1 LVRPRSSIIIIL
13 ALAIAAA
20 LAPATA
26 AGAQPKKR
34 QHAIDATMRLAI
46 IGANATDNFYAGQI
60 TGKPWGTAA
69 LLARNRVSGSESIG
83 QAVIYAT
90 RGTVKATIVNQ
101 VEPQPDGSVRFP
113 GTFKITGG
121 TGRYKGA
128 RGKGEFN
135 GVLPAGSGVFTF
147 ELRGNIRY

>member
-1 LVRPRSSIIIIL
+1 MVRPRSIMIL
-13 ALAIAAA
+13 ALAIASA

-26 AGAQPKKR
+26 TGEQPKKR
-34 QHAIDATMRLAI
+34 PHAIDATLRLAI
-46 IGANATDNFYAGQI
+46 IGANATDNLYAGQI

-69 LLARNRVSGSESIG
+69 LLARNRASGSKSIG
-83 QAVIYAT
+83 KAVIYAT

-121 TGRYKGA
+121 TARYKGA
-128 RGKGEFN
+128 KGKGEFN
-135 GVLPAGSGVFTF
+135 GVLPAGSTVFMF
-147 ELRGNIRY
+147 ELSGNLRY

>member
-1 LVRPRSSIIIIL
+1 MVRPRSIIIL
-13 ALAIAAA
+13 AFAMAAA

-26 AGAQPKKR
+26 TGEQPKKR
-34 QHAIDATMRLAI
+34 PHAIAASVRLAI

-69 LLARNRVSGSESIG
+69 LLARNRASGSKSIG
-83 QAVIYAT
+83 RAVIYAT
-90 RGTVKATIVNQ
+90 RGTVKAPIVNQ

-128 RGKGEFN
+128 KGKGEFN
-135 GVLPAGSGVFTF
+135 GVLPAGSNVFTF
-147 ELRGNIRY
+147 ELRGNVRY